1 MKVSVNYLRSL
12 VIGILLVLLIGSIDL
27 ITGYQ
32 ISFSIFYLIPIMW
45 ITWQSGKK
53 SGFFISLLSAIA
65 WLEADLLPEHLYT
78 HPAIPYW
85 NAFMRFGIFVLIT
98 YILSILKKSL
108 ENEKK
113 LARLDH
119 LTQAAN
125 YRSFSEAIFLEIQ
138 RAQRY
143 KHPFSLAYLDLD
155 NFKLVNDRFGHEAG
169 NKLLQETVALM
180 QTETR
185 KTDLVGRLGG
195 DEFAILMPETDKR
208 SARDVLVRIKNKF
221 ALEMENKNYQV
232 SMSIGCITY
241 LDVPLEVDDILQKA
255 DELMYSIKKR
265 GKDNLSCED
274 YVFPAKK
281 NAS

>member
-1 MKVSVNYLRSL
+1 MKVSVNDLRSL
-12 VIGILLVLLIGSIDL
+12 VIGILLVLLIGIIDL

-65 WLEADLLPEHLYT
+65 WLEADLLAEHLYT

-241 LDVPLEVDDILQKA
+241 LDVPVEVDDILQKA

>member
-1 MKVSVNYLRSL
+1 MKVSVNDLRSL
-12 VIGILLVLLIGSIDL
+12 VIGILLVLLIGIIDL

-65 WLEADLLPEHLYT
+65 WLEADLLAEHFYT

-241 LDVPLEVDDILQKA
+241 LDVPVEVDDILQKA

-281 NAS
+281 SAS

>member
-65 WLEADLLPEHLYT
+65 WLEADLLAEHLYT

>member
-1 MKVSVNYLRSL
+1 
-12 VIGILLVLLIGSIDL
+12 
-27 ITGYQ
+27 
-32 ISFSIFYLIPIMW
+32 
-45 ITWQSGKK
+45 
-53 SGFFISLLSAIA
+53 
-65 WLEADLLPEHLYT
+65 
-78 HPAIPYW
+78 
-85 NAFMRFGIFVLIT
+85 MRFGIFVLIT